1 MMIRVCLVEDQT
13 LVRQGIVT
21 LLSLVDDI
29 EVVAEARDGDEAVE
43 TISRVRPDVV
53 LLDMYLPKRSG
64 LEVLA
69 SLQQAQC
76 LPPTLILTTFD
87 EDHLVI
93 RALQA
98 GARGFLLKD
107 VSLAQLTDAIRTLA
121 AGGTM
126 VRPVVTD
133 RVRQQRRRV
142 PCEFPSAAPPEAL
155 SARELEILRLMARGC
170 SNREIAEALTITEGT
185 VKNYVSNI
193 LSKMGVRDR
202 TRAVLKALESGI
214 L

>member
-1 MMIRVCLVEDQT
+1 MIRVCLVEDQT

-29 EVVAEARDGDEAVE
+29 EVVAEAQDGDEAVE
-43 TISRVRPDVV
+43 TIPRVRPDVV

-64 LEVLA
+64 LDVLA
-69 SLQQAQC
+69 SLQQAQS

-107 VSLAQLTDAIRTLA
+107 VSLEQLTDAIRTLA
-121 AGGTM
+121 AGGTL
-126 VRPVVTD
+126 VRPAVTE
-133 RVRQQRRRV
+133 RMRQQRQRV
-142 PCEFPSAAPPEAL
+142 PYDFPSAAPPEAL
-155 SARELEILRLMARGC
+155 SARELEILRLMANGC

-202 TRAVLKALESGI
+202 TRAVLKALDSGV